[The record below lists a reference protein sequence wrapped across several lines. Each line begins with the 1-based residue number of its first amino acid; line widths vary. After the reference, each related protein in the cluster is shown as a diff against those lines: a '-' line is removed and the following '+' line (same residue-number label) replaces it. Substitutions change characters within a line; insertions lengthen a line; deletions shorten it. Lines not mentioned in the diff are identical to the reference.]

1 MRVRFGDFELD
12 LDGCVLTRGGQA
24 VALERRPTEVLCMLA
39 SAPGQVVTREAVAR
53 QIWGAAS
60 GVDADMG
67 INTAMRKIRA
77 ALGDTPAAPLHIETV
92 QGRGYRFIAPLL
104 KVAAPDQAI
113 STIAV
118 LPFDNLTGS
127 DSHAYIAE
135 GFTEEMISSLGLVQ
149 PARIQVIG
157 RRSVTVLRQEALAL
171 ADIGRRLG
179 AGHLLESA
187 IRAEGERLR
196 VTTKL
201 IDAPGQHQIWAAAY
215 DGPRHG
221 LLAFQQEVSEA
232 VSGEIG
238 RRFAPDTVRL
248 RRPRHTASEAAFD
261 LYLRGRFC
269 WNRNVSSMT
278 QEAVAYFTKATE
290 LDPGYALAW
299 CGLADTY
306 GAAPVNSDV
315 PAATVWRQARQAAAA
330 ALEAGPELAEAHTS
344 AGFVRFWLDW
354 DWPTAAADFRRA
366 IGLDPNYA
374 LAHRMLGVALS
385 HLGEHAEAAA
395 AMRRA
400 VQLDPLFAMH
410 HALSAQLAFNAG
422 DFAAAAAFAR
432 QAVTIDARFWIG
444 HWQLGQALDQLGEDA
459 AALRALEEAAQY
471 CGQSSKPLMV
481 QGYILARQGR
491 VEEAQA
497 RLDLL
502 RGLARDRF
510 VPPYAM
516 ALIHLGLGEADAAFA
531 ALEASLAVRDVN
543 LAFMPWDPKWRVW
556 HGDARFGDILA
567 RCGFGAAPPAGLP
580 LAEAERSLQTVFSS
594 SPWSRA
600 TAGS

>member
-1 MRVRFGDFELD
+1 VRVRFGDFELD
-12 LDGCVLTRGGQA
+12 LDGCVLTRGGRA

-104 KVAAPDQAI
+104 KVAAPDQTI

-330 ALEAGPELAEAHTS
+330 A
-344 AGFVRFWLDW
+344 
-354 DWPTAAADFRRA
+354 DFRRA

-422 DFAAAAAFAR
+422 EFAAAAAFAR

-567 RCGFGAAPPAGLP
+567 RCGFGAAPPAGLQ
-580 LAEAERSLQTVFSS
+580 LAEAARSLQTVFSS